1 MYAGEAAKA
10 AGVGIQTLHFY
21 EGQGLIPR
29 PPRSQS
35 GYRLYTPEI
44 VEQVRF
50 IRKAQSLGFSLDEIK
65 EILNLARRGTSP
77 CGRVQAALGE
87 KLAEV
92 DRRLEELRSFRV
104 ELASL
109 IKQAHVLS
117 AHNNEARVC
126 SIVEEAPPLP
136 LTSIT
141 RPKLSPKG
149 SLRRQTKNF

>member
-1 MYAGEAAKA
+1 MRVGEAAKA
-10 AGVGIQTLHFY
+10 AGVGTQTLHFY

-29 PPRSQS
+29 APRAQS

-44 VEQVRF
+44 VEHVRF

-65 EILNLARRGTSP
+65 EILILARRGTSP

-117 AHNNEARVC
+117 AHKSDARVC
-126 SIVEEAPPLP
+126 SIVEEAPPLS

-141 RPKLSPKG
+141 RPKLSPKR
-149 SLRRQTKNF
+149 LPRRQLR

>member
-1 MYAGEAAKA
+1 MYVGEAAKA

-21 EGQGLIPR
+21 EGQRLISR
-29 PPRSQS
+29 PPRSRS

-50 IRKAQSLGFSLDEIK
+50 IRKAQALGFSLDEIR
-65 EILNLARRGTSP
+65 EILDLARKGTSP
-77 CGRVQAALGE
+77 CGRVQAALAE
-87 KLAEV
+87 KMAEV
-92 DRRLEELRSFRV
+92 DRRLEELRRFRV

-117 AHNNEARVC
+117 AHKNDARVC
-126 SIVEEAPPLP
+126 SIVEEAPALP

-149 SLRRQTKNF
+149 SPRRQTKKF

>member
-1 MYAGEAAKA
+1 MLAPDAA
-10 AGVGIQTLHFY
+10 LHFY
-21 EGQGLIPR
+21 EVQGLIPR

-44 VEQVRF
+44 VEQVKF

-87 KLAEV
+87 KLADV
-92 DRRLEELRSFRV
+92 DRRLEELRSLRV

-109 IKQAHVLS
+109 IKQSHVLS
-117 AHNNEARVC
+117 AHKNDARVC
-126 SIVEEAPPLP
+126 SIVEEARPMP
-136 LTSIT
+136 LTSTT
-141 RPKLSPKG
+141 RPRLSAKG
-149 SLRRQTKNF
+149 SPRRQIR